1 MMNDYGYPLSSGVS
15 DFRNINQEATWI
27 CCCTLFVEYTADLQL
42 RQPSIDSWIP
52 IPTFLKGTEITVKGI
67 NKYHSQENIMTKSSK
82 FDVLMR
88 DITSGTLTDQQDE
101 LVSRMEEVLEE
112 EEMGSMDEMINDIRD
127 YLTSKNKLDA
137 YLKEGVMQLPL
148 ELVFSWFST
157 TIKKRKESSKN

>member
-1 MMNDYGYPLSSGVS
+1 
-15 DFRNINQEATWI
+15 
-27 CCCTLFVEYTADLQL
+27 
-42 RQPSIDSWIP
+42 
-52 IPTFLKGTEITVKGI
+52 
-67 NKYHSQENIMTKSSK
+67 
-82 FDVLMR
+82 MR